1 MMAVGLGLLVV
12 GIVYA
17 LAVYKVG
24 EMTRLSLLMS
34 YALWVGGALVLLS
47 ALTLVWRWMP

>member
-12 GIVYA
+12 GVIYA

-34 YALWVGGALVLLS
+34 YALWAGGALVLLS
-47 ALTLVWRWMP
+47 VLTIVWRFLP